1 MADYNS
7 KSFVYDARGF
17 NDNRDIQ
24 DKIDSDVS
32 DYLTA
37 QGATHFDHMATS
49 VNDKFTVVTILWND
63 AL

>member
-7 KSFVYDARGF
+7 KTFVYDARGF
-17 NDNRDIQ
+17 NDNRDMQ

-37 QGATHFDHMATS
+37 QSALHFDHMTVSA
-49 VNDKFTVVTILWND
+49 NDKFTVVTILWND
-63 AL
+63 TI